1 MTMRILVVATLAVL
15 LGGCNPFTGI
25 GDPPVYGF
33 IGYPDDL
40 AIVMPDAVA
49 TGQQFTVTVR
59 TRGADGCWQKDRTQ
73 VTRSGLEATITP
85 FDVRRG
91 GTCTMAPV
99 EILHTATLMFA
110 QAGVATVTILGRDGT
125 AQRSVVVQ

>member
-1 MTMRILVVATLAVL
+1 MTMRILVVATLTVL
-15 LGGCNPFTGI
+15 LGGCNLLTDI

-40 AIVMPDAVA
+40 AIVMPDTVA
-49 TGQQFTVTVR
+49 MAQEFSVTVR
-59 TRGADGCWQKDRTQ
+59 TRGADGCWRKDHTA
-73 VTRSGLEATITP
+73 VTRSGLAATITP

-91 GTCTMAPV
+91 TVCTAATV
-99 EILHTATLMFA
+99 EIFHTATLMFS
-110 QAGVATVTILGRDGT
+110 QAGVATVVIQGRDGT

>member
-1 MTMRILVVATLAVL
+1 MRILVVATLAVL
-15 LGGCNPFTGI
+15 LGGCDFVTGI

-40 AIVMPDAVA
+40 AIEIPDTVA
-49 TGQQFTVTVR
+49 TAQEFTVTIR
-59 TRGADGCWQKDRTQ
+59 TRGADGCWRKDHTA
-73 VTRSGLEATITP
+73 VARSGLAATITP

-91 GTCTMAPV
+91 TTCTLATV
-99 EILHTATLMFA
+99 EIFHSATLMFS
-110 QAGVATVTILGRDGT
+110 QAGVATVVIQGRDGT